1 MKTSTKLFHRLRSLV
16 PGTEPLRLNL
26 GCGARHHPA
35 WLNLDVVPQ
44 SPDVHQH
51 DLRDPL
57 PFNDGSCGAVYCSHV
72 LEHFARADAPPFLRE
87 CHRVLRSGGML
98 RVVVPDLE
106 TIARLYV
113 RHLDA
118 ALAGDADA
126 ARRHEWMTLELL
138 DQLVREES
146 GGEVLKYWRQNP
158 MPAEAFVIER
168 TGQEVKQALAVL
180 RQNAKAGETHPPPQ
194 TQSPAR
200 RDPAAVAKFRGGGE
214 VHKWMYDRLS
224 LGRLLVECDFADAR
238 VCRADES
245 GIADFN
251 SYCLDID
258 ENGETRK
265 PDSLFMEAIKP

>member
-1 MKTSTKLFHRLRSLV
+1 MKTTSEIFYRLRALV
-16 PGTEPLRLNL
+16 PGAQPLRLNL

-35 WLNLDVVPQ
+35 WLNLDVAPQ

-57 PFNDGSCGAVYCSHV
+57 PFNDHSCAVVYCSHV

-87 CHRVLRSGGML
+87 CHRVLLPGGIL

-113 RHLDA
+113 RHLDR
-118 ALAGDADA
+118 ALSGDAEA

-146 GGEVLKYWRQNP
+146 GGGVLKYWRQNP

-168 TGQEVKQALAVL
+168 TGQEVRQALAIL
-180 RQNAKAGETHPPPQ
+180 RQKPRAGEAPTPPP
-194 TQSPAR
+194 PAAVAP
-200 RDPAAVAKFRGGGE
+200 RDPAAVAKFRDGGE
-214 VHKWMYDRLS
+214 VHKWMYDRVS
-224 LGRLLVECDFADAR
+224 LARLLVECGFAETR

-245 GIADFN
+245 RIADF
-251 SYCLDID
+251 SSCHLDID
-258 ENGETRK
+258 EGGETRK